1 MWIFSMVL
9 WLFISILFGLIF
21 WSFWSVI
28 LSRRAKS
35 QSLEQSLSII
45 FWRSEC
51 PNCKTTLQAIDLIPL
66 FSFLFQGWRCRYCK
80 KKISWFYPILELW
93 SAIIFWFAW
102 WYLSGQWTAIALF
115 WMMTW
120 WILWLM
126 VVHSV
131 LWYEIHMPLLFVWF
145 AALIIAIRN
154 WLFQRDV
161 LWWWVAL
168 FIVFLVLYFMAKWVV
183 RIRYHVK
190 EDWLWIW
197 DILMSP
203 YLWTLL
209 FAWLWAWFWTL
220 DRILAI
226 LYFLIFSGIVWIIWY
241 YLQTK
246 QQTKR
251 AYRFLNAKIAN
262 QSLPLLPSMVISMF
276 IIILFKETLFSLVI
290 F

>member
-9 WLFISILFGLIF
+9 WLFISILFGLLF
-21 WSFWSVI
+21 GSFWSVI

-51 PNCKTTLQAIDLIPL
+51 PNCKTTLQAIDLIPV

-93 SAIIFWFAW
+93 TAIIFWFTW
-102 WYLSGQWTAIALF
+102 RYLNEQWTAITLF
-115 WMMTW
+115 WMTTW
-120 WILWLM
+120 WILRLM

-131 LWYEIHMPLLFVWF
+131 LWYEIHMPLLFVWW

-161 LWWWVAL
+161 LWWWAAL
-168 FIVFLVLYFMAKWVV
+168 LLVFLVLYFMAKGVV

-203 YLWTLL
+203 YLWSLL

-226 LYFLIFSGIVWIIWY
+226 LYFLIFSGIVWIIRY

-276 IIILFKETLFSLVI
+276 IIILFKETLFSLMV